1 MDRTELQFIAYGFAA
16 VLVILTVY
24 VLMLALRE
32 GRLRKE
38 LDRVRKMVEKK

>member
-1 MDRTELQFIAYGFAA
+1 MDRTELQFIATAFAA
-16 VLVILTVY
+16 VLIILMVY

-32 GRLRKE
+32 RRLRHE

>member
-1 MDRTELQFIAYGFAA
+1 MDRTELQFIATAFAA
-16 VLVILTVY
+16 VLVILIGY

-32 GRLRKE
+32 RRLRHE

>member
-1 MDRTELQFIAYGFAA
+1 LDRTELQFIATAFAA
-16 VLVILTVY
+16 VLIILMVY

-32 GRLRKE
+32 RRLRHE

>member
-1 MDRTELQFIAYGFAA
+1 MDRTELQFIATAFAA
-16 VLVILTVY
+16 VLTILIVY

-32 GRLRKE
+32 RRLRHE